1 MKRILSGIFVLLGI
15 LTFSTEISA
24 TQKIKRGESME
35 LVFIMDRSGSMGG
48 LESDTIGGYNS
59 MLNKQTKEEKGE
71 VYVTTVLFDDQYE
84 LLHDRI
90 SISKV
95 KPITDKDYYV
105 RGSTALLDAIGKTV
119 AKVKAEQNKLGK
131 EKSKKVLFII
141 ITDGMENASKEYSVT
156 AVKNL
161 IETQKKKDKW
171 EFLFLGANIDA
182 IGTAESFGI
191 ESSKAANYRSD
202 SQGTQN
208 NYKVLNE
215 AIMEIRSGKELK
227 DTWKKE
233 IEEDYNNRD
242 QKNNQKK

>member
-1 MKRILSGIFVLLGI
+1 M
-15 LTFSTEISA
+15 
-24 TQKIKRGESME
+24 
-35 LVFIMDRSGSMGG
+35 
-48 LESDTIGGYNS
+48 
-59 MLNKQTKEEKGE
+59 
-71 VYVTTVLFDDQYE
+71 
-84 LLHDRI
+84 
-90 SISKV
+90 
-95 KPITDKDYYV
+95 
-105 RGSTALLDAIGKTV
+105 DAIGKTV

-141 ITDGMENASKEYSVT
+141 ITDGMENASKEYSVA

-233 IEEDYNNRD
+233 IEEDYNNRE

>member
-59 MLNKQTKEEKGE
+59 MLNKQKKEEKGE

-141 ITDGMENASKEYSVT
+141 ITDGMENASKEYSV
-156 AVKNL
+156 
-161 IETQKKKDKW
+161 
-171 EFLFLGANIDA
+171 
-182 IGTAESFGI
+182 
-191 ESSKAANYRSD
+191 
-202 SQGTQN
+202 
-208 NYKVLNE
+208 
-215 AIMEIRSGKELK
+215 
-227 DTWKKE
+227 
-233 IEEDYNNRD
+233 
-242 QKNNQKK
+242 

>member
-1 MKRILSGIFVLLGI
+1 MKRILSGILLLLGI
-15 LTFSTEISA
+15 LTFSTEIST
-24 TQKIKRGESME
+24 TQKTKRGENME

-59 MLNKQTKEEKGE
+59 MLNEQKKDKKGE
-71 VYVTTVLFDDQYE
+71 V
-84 LLHDRI
+84 
-90 SISKV
+90 
-95 KPITDKDYYV
+95 
-105 RGSTALLDAIGKTV
+105 LDAVGKTIT
-119 AKVKAEQNKLGK
+119 KVKAEQNKLGK
-131 EKSKKVLFII
+131 EKSKKVLFVI
-141 ITDGMENASKEYSVT
+141 ITDGKENASKEYSIAT
-156 AVKNL
+156 ILNL

-182 IGTAESFGI
+182 IGTAESLGI
-191 ESSKAANYRSD
+191 EPSRAANYKSD

-233 IEEDYNNRD
+233 IEEDYNNRE
-242 QKNNQKK
+242 QKNIQKK

>member
-1 MKRILSGIFVLLGI
+1 MKRILSGILLLLGI
-15 LTFSTEISA
+15 LTFSTEIST
-24 TQKIKRGESME
+24 TQKTKRGENME

-59 MLNKQTKEEKGE
+59 MLNEQKKDKKGE

-95 KPITDKDYYV
+95 KPITKKDYYA
-105 RGSTALLDAIGKTV
+105 RGNTALLDAVGKTIT
-119 AKVKAEQNKLGK
+119 KVKAEQNKLGK
-131 EKSKKVLFII
+131 EKSKKVLFVI
-141 ITDGMENASKEYSVT
+141 ITDGKENASKEYSIAT
-156 AVKNL
+156 ILNL

-182 IGTAESFGI
+182 IGTAESLGI
-191 ESSKAANYRSD
+191 EPSRAANYKSD

-233 IEEDYNNRD
+233 IEEDYNNRE
-242 QKNNQKK
+242 QKNIQKK